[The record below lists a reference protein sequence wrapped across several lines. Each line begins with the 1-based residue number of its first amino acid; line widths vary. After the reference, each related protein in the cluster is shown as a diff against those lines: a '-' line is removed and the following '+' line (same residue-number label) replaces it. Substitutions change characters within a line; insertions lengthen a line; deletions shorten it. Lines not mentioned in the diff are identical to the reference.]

1 MLLRRFGIT
10 GTIFT
15 FFFIVQESVIS
26 QLSFPA
32 GGFSIF
38 LIGTLLWAA
47 LSTPE
52 VAAAV
57 GFGAGIFL
65 DLSPST
71 NGPLGHWTLILVL
84 MCYAIAFFSYGDEN
98 MRGNPLSVILMVTMA
113 QAIVL
118 VSYLVSGFLLGI
130 TATSFS
136 QTLITIIGN
145 GFWTLVVTPL
155 MLPVVI
161 WLHDLAFDSRMRI

>member
-15 FFFIVQESVIS
+15 FFFISQEAVVN
-26 QLSFPA
+26 QLIFPA

-38 LIGTLLWAA
+38 LILTLIWAA

-57 GFGAGIFL
+57 GFGAGIL
-65 DLSPST
+65 HDLSPST
-71 NGPLGHWTLILVL
+71 SGPLGHWTLILVL
-84 MCYAIAFFSYGDEN
+84 MCYAISFLAYGDEN
-98 MRGNPLSVILMVTMA
+98 KRGNPLSLVLMVTLA
-113 QAIVL
+113 QLIVL
-118 VSYLVSGFLLGI
+118 VSYLVTGFLLGI
-130 TATSFS
+130 AATSFT
-136 QTLITIIGN
+136 QILVTIIGSAV
-145 GFWTLVVTPL
+145 WTLVVTPFL
-155 MLPVVI
+155 LPAVS

>member
-15 FFFIVQESVIS
+15 FFFISQEAVVN

-38 LIGTLLWAA
+38 LILTLIWAA

-57 GFGAGIFL
+57 GFGAGILL

-71 NGPLGHWTLILVL
+71 SGPLGHWTLILVL
-84 MCYAIAFFSYGDEN
+84 MCYAISFLAYGDEN
-98 MRGNPLSVILMVTMA
+98 KRGNPLSLVLMVTLA
-113 QAIVL
+113 QLIVL
-118 VSYLVSGFLLGI
+118 VSYLVTGFLLGI
-130 TATSFS
+130 ATTSFT
-136 QTLITIIGN
+136 QILVTIIGSAV
-145 GFWTLVVTPL
+145 WTLVVTPFL
-155 MLPVVI
+155 LPAVS

>member
-1 MLLRRFGIT
+1 MFLRRFGIT

-15 FFFIVQESVIS
+15 LFFIAQEAVVN

-38 LIGTLLWAA
+38 LILILLWAA

-52 VAAAV
+52 AAAAV
-57 GFGAGIFL
+57 GFGAGILL

-71 NGPLGHWTLILVL
+71 SGPLGHWTLILVV
-84 MCYAIAFFSYGDEN
+84 MSYAIAFFSYGDEN
-98 MRGNPLSVILMVTMA
+98 MRGNPLSLILMITLA
-113 QAIVL
+113 QVIVL
-118 VSYLVSGFLLGI
+118 LSYLVTGFLLGN
-130 TATSFS
+130 TATSFA
-136 QTLITIIGN
+136 QTLITIIGS

-155 MLPVVI
+155 MLPAVV

>member
-1 MLLRRFGIT
+1 MLLRRFGLT
-10 GTIFT
+10 GTILT
-15 FFFIVQESVIS
+15 FFFIAQEAVIS

-38 LIGTLLWAA
+38 LILTLIWAA

-52 VAAAV
+52 IAAAV
-57 GFGAGIFL
+57 GFGAGILL

-84 MCYAIAFFSYGDEN
+84 MSYAIAFFSYGDEN
-98 MRGNPLSVILMVTMA
+98 MRGNPLSVVLMVTLA
-113 QAIVL
+113 QAIAL
-118 VSYLVSGFLLGI
+118 ASYLVTGFLLGV

-136 QTLITIIGN
+136 QTLITIAGN
-145 GFWTLVVTPL
+145 ALWTLVVTPL
-155 MLPVVI
+155 LLPVVV
-161 WLHDLAFDSRMRI
+161 WLHDLTFDSRMRI

>member
-15 FFFIVQESVIS
+15 LFFIGQEAVVN

-38 LIGTLLWAA
+38 LILALLWAA

-57 GFGAGIFL
+57 GFGAGILL

-84 MCYAIAFFSYGDEN
+84 MSYAIAFFSYGDEN
-98 MRGNPLSVILMVTMA
+98 MRGNPLSLILMVTLA
-113 QAIVL
+113 EVIVL
-118 VSYLVSGFLLGI
+118 VSYLVTGFLLGI

-136 QTLITIIGN
+136 QTLITIVGS

-155 MLPVVI
+155 MLPTVA

>member
-10 GTIFT
+10 SAIFT
-15 FFFIVQESVIS
+15 FFFIGQEAVVN

-38 LIGTLLWAA
+38 LILTLIWAA
-47 LSTPE
+47 FSTPE

-57 GFGAGIFL
+57 GFGAGILL

-71 NGPLGHWTLILVL
+71 GGPLGHWTLILVL
-84 MCYAIAFFSYGDEN
+84 MCYAISFFSYGDEN
-98 MRGNPLSVILMVTMA
+98 MRGNPLSLIFMVTMA

-118 VSYLVSGFLLGI
+118 VSYLATGFLLGI
-130 TATSFS
+130 TATSFA
-136 QTLITIIGN
+136 QILTTVIGSAV
-145 GFWTLVVTPL
+145 WTLVVTPL
-155 MLPVVI
+155 LLPAVA
-161 WLHDLAFDSRMRI
+161 WLYDLAFDSRMRI

>member
-10 GTIFT
+10 SAIFT
-15 FFFIVQESVIS
+15 FFFIGQEAVVN

-38 LIGTLLWAA
+38 LILTLIWAA
-47 LSTPE
+47 FSTPE

-57 GFGAGIFL
+57 GFGAGILL

-71 NGPLGHWTLILVL
+71 GGPLGHWTLILIF
-84 MCYAIAFFSYGDEN
+84 MCYAISFFSYGDEN
-98 MRGNPLSVILMVTMA
+98 MRGNPLSLIFMVTMA

-118 VSYLVSGFLLGI
+118 VSYLATGFLLGN
-130 TATSFS
+130 TATSFGQILTTVFGS
-136 QTLITIIGN
+136 AA
-145 GFWTLVVTPL
+145 WTLVVTPL
-155 MLPVVI
+155 LLPAVA

>member
-1 MLLRRFGIT
+1 MLLRQFGIT
-10 GTIFT
+10 GSIFSL
-15 FFFIVQESVIS
+15 FFVIQEALVN

-38 LIGTLLWAA
+38 LILILVWAA

-57 GFGAGIFL
+57 GFGAGLLL

-84 MCYAIAFFSYGDEN
+84 MSYAISFFSYGDEN
-98 MRGNPLSVILMVTMA
+98 MRGNPLTLIFMVTVA

-118 VSYLVSGFLLGI
+118 VSYLVTGFLLGI
-130 TATSFS
+130 TATSSS
-136 QTLITIIGN
+136 QTLTTVIGN
-145 GFWTLVVTPL
+145 AIWTMVVTPL
-155 MLPVVI
+155 LLPVI
-161 WLHDLAFDSRMRI
+161 AWLHDLAFDSRMRL

>member
-1 MLLRRFGIT
+1 MFLRRFGIT

-15 FFFIVQESVIS
+15 LFFIAQEAVVN

-38 LIGTLLWAA
+38 LILTLLWAA

-57 GFGAGIFL
+57 GFGAGILL

-71 NGPLGHWTLILVL
+71 NGPVGHWTLILVL
-84 MCYAIAFFSYGDEN
+84 MSYAIAFFSYGDEN
-98 MRGNPLSVILMVTMA
+98 MRGNPLSLILMIALA
-113 QAIVL
+113 QVIVL
-118 VSYLVSGFLLGI
+118 VLYLVTGFLLGN

-136 QTLITIIGN
+136 QTLITVIGS

-155 MLPVVI
+155 LLRAVV

>member
-1 MLLRRFGIT
+1 MLLRRSVIT
-10 GTIFT
+10 GTIFLLL
-15 FFFIVQESVIS
+15 FITQEAVIS

-38 LIGTLLWAA
+38 LILTLLWAA

-57 GFGAGIFL
+57 GFGAGILL

-71 NGPLGHWTLILVL
+71 SGPLGHWTLILVL
-84 MCYAIAFFSYGDEN
+84 MSYAIAFFSYGDEN
-98 MRGNPLSVILMVTMA
+98 MRGNPLSVILMVTLA
-113 QAIVL
+113 QVIVL
-118 VSYLVSGFLLGI
+118 ISYLVTGFLLGNSATGFAQ
-130 TATSFS
+130 TA
-136 QTLITIIGN
+136 ITIIGS
-145 GFWTLVVTPL
+145 GGWTLVVTPL
-155 MLPVVI
+155 MLPAVA

>member
-1 MLLRRFGIT
+1 MLLRRSLIT

-15 FFFIVQESVIS
+15 LFFIVQESVVS

-38 LIGTLLWAA
+38 LILTLLWAA
-47 LSTPE
+47 ISTPE
-52 VAAAV
+52 VAAGV
-57 GFGAGIFL
+57 GFGAGILL

-84 MCYAIAFFSYGDEN
+84 MSYAIAFFSYGDEN
-98 MRGNPLSVILMVTMA
+98 MRGNPLTLILMVTLA
-113 QAIVL
+113 QVIVL
-118 VSYLVSGFLLGI
+118 ISYLVTGFLLGNNS
-130 TATSFS
+130 TSFAKTS
-136 QTLITIIGN
+136 ITIVGS
-145 GFWTLVVTPL
+145 GLWTLVVTPL
-155 MLPVVI
+155 LLPAVA

>member
-10 GTIFT
+10 GTIFAL
-15 FFFIVQESVIS
+15 FFIVQEAVIG
-26 QLSFPA
+26 QLNIPA

-38 LIGTLLWAA
+38 LILTLLWAA

-52 VAAAV
+52 VAAVV
-57 GFGAGIFL
+57 GFGAGILL

-71 NGPLGHWTLILVL
+71 SGPLGHWTLILVL

-98 MRGNPLSVILMVTMA
+98 MRGNPLSVILMVTLA
-113 QAIVL
+113 QAIIL
-118 VSYLVSGFLLGI
+118 VSYLVTGFLLGN

-136 QTLITIIGN
+136 QSLITIIGS
-145 GFWTLVVTPL
+145 GFWTLVITPL
-155 MLPVVI
+155 MLPAVV

>member
-1 MLLRRFGIT
+1 MLLRRSVIT
-10 GTIFT
+10 GTIFLLL
-15 FFFIVQESVIS
+15 FITQEAVIS

-38 LIGTLLWAA
+38 LILTLLWAA

-57 GFGAGIFL
+57 GFGAGILL

-71 NGPLGHWTLILVL
+71 SGPLGHWTLILVL
-84 MCYAIAFFSYGDEN
+84 ISYAIAFFSYGDEN
-98 MRGNPLSVILMVTMA
+98 MRGNPLSLILMVTLA
-113 QAIVL
+113 QVIVL
-118 VSYLVSGFLLGI
+118 ISYLVTGFLLGNSATGFAQ
-130 TATSFS
+130 TA
-136 QTLITIIGN
+136 ITIIGS
-145 GFWTLVVTPL
+145 GGWTLVVTPL
-155 MLPVVI
+155 MLPAVA

>member
-1 MLLRRFGIT
+1 MLLRRSVIT

-15 FFFIVQESVIS
+15 LFFIAQEAVIS

-38 LIGTLLWAA
+38 LILTLLWAA

-57 GFGAGIFL
+57 GFGAGIML

-71 NGPLGHWTLILVL
+71 SGPLGHWTLILVL
-84 MCYAIAFFSYGDEN
+84 MSYAISFFSYGDEN
-98 MRGNPLSVILMVTMA
+98 MRGNPLSLILMVTLA
-113 QAIVL
+113 QVIVL
-118 VSYLVSGFLLGI
+118 ASYLVTGFLLGNN
-130 TATSFS
+130 ATSFEQS
-136 QTLITIIGN
+136 AITIVGS
-145 GFWTLVVTPL
+145 GLWTLVVTPL
-155 MLPVVI
+155 MLPAVA

>member
-1 MLLRRFGIT
+1 MLLRQFGIT
-10 GTIFT
+10 GSIFSL
-15 FFFIVQESVIS
+15 FFVIQEALVN

-38 LIGTLLWAA
+38 LILILVWAA

-57 GFGAGIFL
+57 GFGAGLLL

-84 MCYAIAFFSYGDEN
+84 MSYAISFFSYGDEN
-98 MRGNPLSVILMVTMA
+98 MRGNPLTLIFMVTVA

-118 VSYLVSGFLLGI
+118 VSYLVTGFLLGI

-136 QTLITIIGN
+136 QTLTTVIGN
-145 GFWTLVVTPL
+145 AIWTMVVTPL
-155 MLPVVI
+155 LLPVI
-161 WLHDLAFDSRMRI
+161 AWLHDLAFDSRMRL

>member
-1 MLLRRFGIT
+1 MLLRRSFIT
-10 GTIFT
+10 GIIFT
-15 FFFIVQESVIS
+15 LFFIAQEAVIS

-38 LIGTLLWAA
+38 LILTLLWAA

-57 GFGAGIFL
+57 GFGAGIML

-71 NGPLGHWTLILVL
+71 SGPLGHWTLILVL
-84 MCYAIAFFSYGDEN
+84 MSYAISFFSYGDEN
-98 MRGNPLSVILMVTMA
+98 MRGNPLSLILMVTLA
-113 QAIVL
+113 QVIVL
-118 VSYLVSGFLLGI
+118 ASYLVTGFLLGNS
-130 TATSFS
+130 ATSFEQS
-136 QTLITIIGN
+136 AITIVGS
-145 GFWTLVVTPL
+145 GLWTLVVTPL
-155 MLPVVI
+155 MLPAVA

>member
-10 GTIFT
+10 STIFT
-15 FFFIVQESVIS
+15 FFFIGQEAVVN

-38 LIGTLLWAA
+38 LILTLIWAA
-47 LSTPE
+47 FSTPE

-57 GFGAGIFL
+57 GFGAGILL

-71 NGPLGHWTLILVL
+71 GGPLGHWTLILVL
-84 MCYAIAFFSYGDEN
+84 MCYAISFFSYGDEN
-98 MRGNPLSVILMVTMA
+98 MRGNPLSLIFMVTMA

-118 VSYLVSGFLLGI
+118 VSYLATGFLLGI
-130 TATSFS
+130 TATSFA
-136 QTLITIIGN
+136 QILTTVIGSAV
-145 GFWTLVVTPL
+145 WTLVVTPL
-155 MLPVVI
+155 LLPAVA
-161 WLHDLAFDSRMRI
+161 WLHDLAFDSRVRL